1 MKEKLKKERNSNMKK
16 IIFSFMMVGAT
27 ILNANDLELVGK
39 NVLKNSN
46 DIEMIKKELEVIK
59 QKLNIDA
66 NKNLF
71 IEGDKIIKFKK
82 SENDNSSVAKK
93 YKAIVNTVIRFS
105 PSEFSQVIVNVKKG
119 QELTEENFYTEP
131 LVPSAV
137 WSVALYANNPIFT
150 SVDKAVDCKPWDARE
165 LAMLPTKPTIS
176 TGVGFLTTLLSSVVV
191 LHEHNVMP
199 HISAIP
205 LITVLL
211 LHLPIYNFVF

>member
-39 NVLKNSN
+39 NVLKNSD
-46 DIEMIKKELEVIK
+46 DIEKIKKELEVIK

-119 QELTEENFYTEP
+119 QELTEENFYTE
-131 LVPSAV
+131 SKKIND
-137 WSVALYANNPIFT
+137 WIY
-150 SVDKAVDCKPWDARE
+150 
-165 LAMLPTKPTIS
+165 
-176 TGVGFLTTLLSSVVV
+176 VGNGFIEKKNLM
-191 LHEHNVMP
+191 EIENVKK
-199 HISAIP
+199 
-205 LITVLL
+205 
-211 LHLPIYNFVF
+211 

>member
-1 MKEKLKKERNSNMKK
+1 MKK
-16 IIFSFMMVGAT
+16 IIFSFMMVGVT

-119 QELTEENFYTEP
+119 QELTEENFYTE
-131 LVPSAV
+131 SKKIND
-137 WSVALYANNPIFT
+137 WIY
-150 SVDKAVDCKPWDARE
+150 
-165 LAMLPTKPTIS
+165 
-176 TGVGFLTTLLSSVVV
+176 VGNGFIEKKNLM
-191 LHEHNVMP
+191 EIENVKK
-199 HISAIP
+199 
-205 LITVLL
+205 
-211 LHLPIYNFVF
+211 

>member
-39 NVLKNSN
+39 NVLKNSD
-46 DIEMIKKELEVIK
+46 DIEKIKKELEVIK

-119 QELTEENFYTEP
+119 QEFTNKENFHTE
-131 LVPSAV
+131 SKKIND
-137 WSVALYANNPIFT
+137 WIY
-150 SVDKAVDCKPWDARE
+150 
-165 LAMLPTKPTIS
+165 
-176 TGVGFLTTLLSSVVV
+176 VGNGFIEKKNLM
-191 LHEHNVMP
+191 EIENVKK
-199 HISAIP
+199 
-205 LITVLL
+205 
-211 LHLPIYNFVF
+211 

>member
-119 QELTEENFYTEP
+119 QELTEENFYTE
-131 LVPSAV
+131 SKKIND
-137 WSVALYANNPIFT
+137 WIY
-150 SVDKAVDCKPWDARE
+150 
-165 LAMLPTKPTIS
+165 
-176 TGVGFLTTLLSSVVV
+176 VGNGFIEKKNLM
-191 LHEHNVMP
+191 EIENVKK
-199 HISAIP
+199 
-205 LITVLL
+205 
-211 LHLPIYNFVF
+211 

>member
-1 MKEKLKKERNSNMKK
+1 MKK

-39 NVLKNSN
+39 NVLKNSD
-46 DIEMIKKELEVIK
+46 DIEKIKKELEVIK

-131 LVPSAV
+131 KKIND
-137 WSVALYANNPIFT
+137 WIY
-150 SVDKAVDCKPWDARE
+150 
-165 LAMLPTKPTIS
+165 
-176 TGVGFLTTLLSSVVV
+176 VGNGFIEKKNLM
-191 LHEHNVMP
+191 EIENVKK
-199 HISAIP
+199 
-205 LITVLL
+205 
-211 LHLPIYNFVF
+211 

>member
-1 MKEKLKKERNSNMKK
+1 MKK

-39 NVLKNSN
+39 NVLKNSD

-131 LVPSAV
+131 KKIND
-137 WSVALYANNPIFT
+137 WIY
-150 SVDKAVDCKPWDARE
+150 
-165 LAMLPTKPTIS
+165 
-176 TGVGFLTTLLSSVVV
+176 VGNGFIEKKNLM
-191 LHEHNVMP
+191 EIENVKK
-199 HISAIP
+199 
-205 LITVLL
+205 
-211 LHLPIYNFVF
+211 

>member
-1 MKEKLKKERNSNMKK
+1 
-16 IIFSFMMVGAT
+16 MMVGAT

-39 NVLKNSN
+39 NVLKNSD
-46 DIEMIKKELEVIK
+46 DIEKIKKELEVIK

-119 QELTEENFYTEP
+119 QELTEENFYTE
-131 LVPSAV
+131 SKKIND
-137 WSVALYANNPIFT
+137 WIY
-150 SVDKAVDCKPWDARE
+150 
-165 LAMLPTKPTIS
+165 
-176 TGVGFLTTLLSSVVV
+176 VGNGFIEKKNLM
-191 LHEHNVMP
+191 EIENVKK
-199 HISAIP
+199 
-205 LITVLL
+205 
-211 LHLPIYNFVF
+211 

>member
-131 LVPSAV
+131 KKIND
-137 WSVALYANNPIFT
+137 WIY
-150 SVDKAVDCKPWDARE
+150 
-165 LAMLPTKPTIS
+165 
-176 TGVGFLTTLLSSVVV
+176 VGNGFIEKKNLM
-191 LHEHNVMP
+191 EIENVKK
-199 HISAIP
+199 
-205 LITVLL
+205 
-211 LHLPIYNFVF
+211 

>member
-1 MKEKLKKERNSNMKK
+1 MKEKLKMQRNSNMKK
-16 IIFSFMMVGAT
+16 IIFSFMIVGVT

-131 LVPSAV
+131 KKIND
-137 WSVALYANNPIFT
+137 WIY
-150 SVDKAVDCKPWDARE
+150 
-165 LAMLPTKPTIS
+165 
-176 TGVGFLTTLLSSVVV
+176 VGNGFIEKKNLM
-191 LHEHNVMP
+191 EIENVKK
-199 HISAIP
+199 
-205 LITVLL
+205 
-211 LHLPIYNFVF
+211 

>member
-39 NVLKNSN
+39 NVLKNSD

-119 QELTEENFYTEP
+119 QELTEENFYTE
-131 LVPSAV
+131 SKKIND
-137 WSVALYANNPIFT
+137 WIY
-150 SVDKAVDCKPWDARE
+150 
-165 LAMLPTKPTIS
+165 
-176 TGVGFLTTLLSSVVV
+176 VGNGFIEKKNLM
-191 LHEHNVMP
+191 EIENVKK
-199 HISAIP
+199 
-205 LITVLL
+205 
-211 LHLPIYNFVF
+211 

>member
-1 MKEKLKKERNSNMKK
+1 
-16 IIFSFMMVGAT
+16 MMVGAT

-39 NVLKNSN
+39 NVLKNSD
-46 DIEMIKKELEVIK
+46 DIEKIKKELEVIK

-131 LVPSAV
+131 KKIND
-137 WSVALYANNPIFT
+137 WIY
-150 SVDKAVDCKPWDARE
+150 
-165 LAMLPTKPTIS
+165 
-176 TGVGFLTTLLSSVVV
+176 VGNGFIEKKNLM
-191 LHEHNVMP
+191 EIENVKK
-199 HISAIP
+199 
-205 LITVLL
+205 
-211 LHLPIYNFVF
+211 

>member
-1 MKEKLKKERNSNMKK
+1 MKK

-119 QELTEENFYTEP
+119 QELTEENLYTEP
-131 LVPSAV
+131 KKIND
-137 WSVALYANNPIFT
+137 WIY
-150 SVDKAVDCKPWDARE
+150 
-165 LAMLPTKPTIS
+165 
-176 TGVGFLTTLLSSVVV
+176 VGNGFIEKKNLM
-191 LHEHNVMP
+191 EIENVKK
-199 HISAIP
+199 
-205 LITVLL
+205 
-211 LHLPIYNFVF
+211 

>member
-39 NVLKNSN
+39 NVLKNSD
-46 DIEMIKKELEVIK
+46 DIEKIKKELEVIK

-131 LVPSAV
+131 KKIND
-137 WSVALYANNPIFT
+137 WIY
-150 SVDKAVDCKPWDARE
+150 
-165 LAMLPTKPTIS
+165 
-176 TGVGFLTTLLSSVVV
+176 VGNGFIEKKNLM
-191 LHEHNVMP
+191 EIENVKK
-199 HISAIP
+199 
-205 LITVLL
+205 
-211 LHLPIYNFVF
+211 

>member
-1 MKEKLKKERNSNMKK
+1 MKK

-119 QELTEENFYTEP
+119 QELTEENFYTE
-131 LVPSAV
+131 SKKIND
-137 WSVALYANNPIFT
+137 WIY
-150 SVDKAVDCKPWDARE
+150 
-165 LAMLPTKPTIS
+165 
-176 TGVGFLTTLLSSVVV
+176 VGNGFIEKKNLM
-191 LHEHNVMP
+191 EIENVKK
-199 HISAIP
+199 
-205 LITVLL
+205 
-211 LHLPIYNFVF
+211 

>member
-16 IIFSFMMVGAT
+16 IIFSFMMVGVT

-119 QELTEENFYTEP
+119 QELTEENFYTE
-131 LVPSAV
+131 SKKIND
-137 WSVALYANNPIFT
+137 WIY
-150 SVDKAVDCKPWDARE
+150 
-165 LAMLPTKPTIS
+165 
-176 TGVGFLTTLLSSVVV
+176 VGNGFIEKKNLM
-191 LHEHNVMP
+191 EIENVKK
-199 HISAIP
+199 
-205 LITVLL
+205 
-211 LHLPIYNFVF
+211 

>member
-1 MKEKLKKERNSNMKK
+1 MMKEKLKKERNSNMKK

-39 NVLKNSN
+39 NVLKNSD

-119 QELTEENFYTEP
+119 QELTEENFYTE
-131 LVPSAV
+131 SKKIND
-137 WSVALYANNPIFT
+137 WIY
-150 SVDKAVDCKPWDARE
+150 
-165 LAMLPTKPTIS
+165 
-176 TGVGFLTTLLSSVVV
+176 VGNGFIEKKNLM
-191 LHEHNVMP
+191 EIENVKK
-199 HISAIP
+199 
-205 LITVLL
+205 
-211 LHLPIYNFVF
+211 

>member
-1 MKEKLKKERNSNMKK
+1 MKEKLKMQRNSNMKK

-39 NVLKNSN
+39 NVLKNSD
-46 DIEMIKKELEVIK
+46 DIEKIKKELEVIK

-119 QELTEENFYTEP
+119 QELTEENFYTE
-131 LVPSAV
+131 SKKIND
-137 WSVALYANNPIFT
+137 WIY
-150 SVDKAVDCKPWDARE
+150 
-165 LAMLPTKPTIS
+165 
-176 TGVGFLTTLLSSVVV
+176 VGNGFIEKKNLM
-191 LHEHNVMP
+191 EIENVKK
-199 HISAIP
+199 
-205 LITVLL
+205 
-211 LHLPIYNFVF
+211 

>member
-1 MKEKLKKERNSNMKK
+1 MKEKLKMQRNSNMKK

-131 LVPSAV
+131 KKIND
-137 WSVALYANNPIFT
+137 WIY
-150 SVDKAVDCKPWDARE
+150 
-165 LAMLPTKPTIS
+165 
-176 TGVGFLTTLLSSVVV
+176 VGNGFIEKKNLM
-191 LHEHNVMP
+191 EIENVKK
-199 HISAIP
+199 
-205 LITVLL
+205 
-211 LHLPIYNFVF
+211 

>member
-39 NVLKNSN
+39 NVLKNSD

-131 LVPSAV
+131 KKIND
-137 WSVALYANNPIFT
+137 WIY
-150 SVDKAVDCKPWDARE
+150 
-165 LAMLPTKPTIS
+165 
-176 TGVGFLTTLLSSVVV
+176 VGNGFIEKKNL
-191 LHEHNVMP
+191 M
-199 HISAIP
+199 
-205 LITVLL
+205 
-211 LHLPIYNFVF
+211 

>member
-1 MKEKLKKERNSNMKK
+1 MKEKLKMQRNSNMKK
-16 IIFSFMMVGAT
+16 IIFSFMMVGVT

-71 IEGDKIIKFKK
+71 IEGGKIIKFKK

-119 QELTEENFYTEP
+119 QELTEENFYTE
-131 LVPSAV
+131 SKKIND
-137 WSVALYANNPIFT
+137 WIY
-150 SVDKAVDCKPWDARE
+150 
-165 LAMLPTKPTIS
+165 
-176 TGVGFLTTLLSSVVV
+176 VGNGFIEKKNLM
-191 LHEHNVMP
+191 EIENVKK
-199 HISAIP
+199 
-205 LITVLL
+205 
-211 LHLPIYNFVF
+211 

>member
-93 YKAIVNTVIRFS
+93 YKTIVNTVIRFS

-131 LVPSAV
+131 KKIND
-137 WSVALYANNPIFT
+137 WIY
-150 SVDKAVDCKPWDARE
+150 
-165 LAMLPTKPTIS
+165 
-176 TGVGFLTTLLSSVVV
+176 VGNGFIEKKNLM
-191 LHEHNVMP
+191 EIENVKK
-199 HISAIP
+199 
-205 LITVLL
+205 
-211 LHLPIYNFVF
+211 

>member
-1 MKEKLKKERNSNMKK
+1 MKEKLKKETNSNMKK

-39 NVLKNSN
+39 NVLKNSD
-46 DIEMIKKELEVIK
+46 DIEKIKKELEVIK

-119 QELTEENFYTEP
+119 QELTEENFYTE
-131 LVPSAV
+131 SKKIND
-137 WSVALYANNPIFT
+137 WIY
-150 SVDKAVDCKPWDARE
+150 
-165 LAMLPTKPTIS
+165 
-176 TGVGFLTTLLSSVVV
+176 VGNGFIEKKNLM
-191 LHEHNVMP
+191 EIENVKK
-199 HISAIP
+199 
-205 LITVLL
+205 
-211 LHLPIYNFVF
+211 

>member
-1 MKEKLKKERNSNMKK
+1 
-16 IIFSFMMVGAT
+16 MMVGVT

-119 QELTEENFYTEP
+119 QELTEENFYTE
-131 LVPSAV
+131 SKKIND
-137 WSVALYANNPIFT
+137 WIY
-150 SVDKAVDCKPWDARE
+150 
-165 LAMLPTKPTIS
+165 
-176 TGVGFLTTLLSSVVV
+176 VGNGFIEKKNLM
-191 LHEHNVMP
+191 EIENVKK
-199 HISAIP
+199 
-205 LITVLL
+205 
-211 LHLPIYNFVF
+211 

>member
-16 IIFSFMMVGAT
+16 IIFSFMMVGVT

-39 NVLKNSN
+39 NVLKHSD

-131 LVPSAV
+131 KKIND
-137 WSVALYANNPIFT
+137 WIY
-150 SVDKAVDCKPWDARE
+150 
-165 LAMLPTKPTIS
+165 
-176 TGVGFLTTLLSSVVV
+176 VGNGFIEKKNLM
-191 LHEHNVMP
+191 EIENVKK
-199 HISAIP
+199 
-205 LITVLL
+205 
-211 LHLPIYNFVF
+211 

>member
-39 NVLKNSN
+39 NDLKNSD
-46 DIEMIKKELEVIK
+46 DIEKIKKELEVIK

-119 QELTEENFYTEP
+119 QELTEENFYTE
-131 LVPSAV
+131 SKKIND
-137 WSVALYANNPIFT
+137 WIY
-150 SVDKAVDCKPWDARE
+150 
-165 LAMLPTKPTIS
+165 
-176 TGVGFLTTLLSSVVV
+176 VGNGFIEKKNLM
-191 LHEHNVMP
+191 EIENVKK
-199 HISAIP
+199 
-205 LITVLL
+205 
-211 LHLPIYNFVF
+211 

>member
-16 IIFSFMMVGAT
+16 IIFSFMMVGVT

-39 NVLKNSN
+39 NVLKNSD

-119 QELTEENFYTEP
+119 QELTEENFYTE
-131 LVPSAV
+131 SKKIND
-137 WSVALYANNPIFT
+137 WIY
-150 SVDKAVDCKPWDARE
+150 
-165 LAMLPTKPTIS
+165 
-176 TGVGFLTTLLSSVVV
+176 VGNGFIEKKNLM
-191 LHEHNVMP
+191 EIENVKK
-199 HISAIP
+199 
-205 LITVLL
+205 
-211 LHLPIYNFVF
+211 

>member
-1 MKEKLKKERNSNMKK
+1 MKEKLKMQRNSNMKK
-16 IIFSFMMVGAT
+16 IIFSFMMVGVT

-39 NVLKNSN
+39 NVLKNSD
-46 DIEMIKKELEVIK
+46 DIEKIKKELEVIK

-119 QELTEENFYTEP
+119 QELTEENFYTE
-131 LVPSAV
+131 SKKIND
-137 WSVALYANNPIFT
+137 WIY
-150 SVDKAVDCKPWDARE
+150 
-165 LAMLPTKPTIS
+165 
-176 TGVGFLTTLLSSVVV
+176 VGNGFIEKKNLM
-191 LHEHNVMP
+191 EIENVKK
-199 HISAIP
+199 
-205 LITVLL
+205 
-211 LHLPIYNFVF
+211 

>member
-16 IIFSFMMVGAT
+16 IIFSYMMVGAT

-39 NVLKNSN
+39 NVLKNSD
-46 DIEMIKKELEVIK
+46 DIEKIKKELEVIK

-119 QELTEENFYTEP
+119 QELTEENFYTE
-131 LVPSAV
+131 SKKIND
-137 WSVALYANNPIFT
+137 WIY
-150 SVDKAVDCKPWDARE
+150 
-165 LAMLPTKPTIS
+165 
-176 TGVGFLTTLLSSVVV
+176 VGNGFIEKKNLM
-191 LHEHNVMP
+191 EIENVKK
-199 HISAIP
+199 
-205 LITVLL
+205 
-211 LHLPIYNFVF
+211 

>member
-1 MKEKLKKERNSNMKK
+1 MKEKLKMQRNSNMKK

-39 NVLKNSN
+39 NVLKNSD
-46 DIEMIKKELEVIK
+46 DIEKIKKELEVIK

-119 QELTEENFYTEP
+119 QELTEKENFYTE
-131 LVPSAV
+131 SKKIND
-137 WSVALYANNPIFT
+137 WIY
-150 SVDKAVDCKPWDARE
+150 
-165 LAMLPTKPTIS
+165 
-176 TGVGFLTTLLSSVVV
+176 VGNGFIEKKNLM
-191 LHEHNVMP
+191 EIENVKK
-199 HISAIP
+199 
-205 LITVLL
+205 
-211 LHLPIYNFVF
+211 

>member
-1 MKEKLKKERNSNMKK
+1 MKK
-16 IIFSFMMVGAT
+16 IIFSFMMVGVT

-131 LVPSAV
+131 KKIND
-137 WSVALYANNPIFT
+137 WIY
-150 SVDKAVDCKPWDARE
+150 
-165 LAMLPTKPTIS
+165 
-176 TGVGFLTTLLSSVVV
+176 VGNGFIEKKNLM
-191 LHEHNVMP
+191 EIENVKK
-199 HISAIP
+199 
-205 LITVLL
+205 
-211 LHLPIYNFVF
+211 

>member
-1 MKEKLKKERNSNMKK
+1 MKEKLKMQRNSNMKK
-16 IIFSFMMVGAT
+16 IIFSFMMVGVT

-131 LVPSAV
+131 KKIND
-137 WSVALYANNPIFT
+137 WIY
-150 SVDKAVDCKPWDARE
+150 
-165 LAMLPTKPTIS
+165 
-176 TGVGFLTTLLSSVVV
+176 VGNGFIEKKNLM
-191 LHEHNVMP
+191 EIENVKK
-199 HISAIP
+199 
-205 LITVLL
+205 
-211 LHLPIYNFVF
+211 

>member
-16 IIFSFMMVGAT
+16 IIFSFMMVGVT

-39 NVLKNSN
+39 NVLKNSD

-131 LVPSAV
+131 KKIND
-137 WSVALYANNPIFT
+137 WIY
-150 SVDKAVDCKPWDARE
+150 
-165 LAMLPTKPTIS
+165 
-176 TGVGFLTTLLSSVVV
+176 VGNGFIEKKNLM
-191 LHEHNVMP
+191 EIENVKK
-199 HISAIP
+199 
-205 LITVLL
+205 
-211 LHLPIYNFVF
+211 

>member
-1 MKEKLKKERNSNMKK
+1 MKK

-39 NVLKNSN
+39 NVLKNSD

-119 QELTEENFYTEP
+119 QELTEENFYTE
-131 LVPSAV
+131 SKKIND
-137 WSVALYANNPIFT
+137 WIY
-150 SVDKAVDCKPWDARE
+150 
-165 LAMLPTKPTIS
+165 
-176 TGVGFLTTLLSSVVV
+176 VGNGFIEKKNLM
-191 LHEHNVMP
+191 EIENVKK
-199 HISAIP
+199 
-205 LITVLL
+205 
-211 LHLPIYNFVF
+211 